1 MAIIHLVY
9 VRIPGK
15 GIALYRLLWGGDDNT
30 SEIGIGNVISMDLT
44 AQTAPAASEIF
55 NETASTGDAWFR
67 QRKQP
72 YGLRNIH
79 RNCFHW

>member
-1 MAIIHLVY
+1 MLGSR
-9 VRIPGK
+9 VRGSLWNGQHTFSVWNGQHTFN

-55 NETASTGDAWFR
+55 NETASTGDAWIR
-67 QRKQP
+67 QRK
-72 YGLRNIH
+72 
-79 RNCFHW
+79 